1 MLGEKIH
8 ISLPTDRI
16 VVCYS
21 TLLLLLDMK
30 VSRRSQESGLRDGR
44 VHACGEVLAQ
54 RESCSVPRDSVL
66 ASLSRFDE
74 AGL

>member
-21 TLLLLLDMK
+21 TLLLLLDTK
-30 VSRRSQESGLRDGR
+30 VSRRSQDSGTE
-44 VHACGEVLAQ
+44 VFTPAEVLAQ